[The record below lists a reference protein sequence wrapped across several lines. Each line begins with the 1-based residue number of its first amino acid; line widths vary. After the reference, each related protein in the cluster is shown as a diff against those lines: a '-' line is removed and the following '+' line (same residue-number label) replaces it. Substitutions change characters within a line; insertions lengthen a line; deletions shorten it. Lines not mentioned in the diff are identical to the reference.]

1 MTRRLCYLTLLERV
15 CLNLWKELNS
25 GMWLIIATWMT
36 YLASVC
42 LSLEVWL
49 CKQRLTTYMFFV
61 LSGALPVDFF
71 LVIYFHVWA
80 WLSFSKVLAF
90 FVCKFWYPVLKKV
103 RTSNLQGSKR
113 TQNIKLQR
121 HIGDSKLV
129 FFSHRIYIIFK
140 KIAENSNCNPSLQSE
155 IWGIFIF
162 LFTVWYPGKL
172 VSALN

>member
-1 MTRRLCYLTLLERV
+1 MTHYSNLNDVPCKCLPVFGGLAVQAEINDIHVLCSLRCTSSRFFSCYLFSRV
-15 CLNLWKELNS
+15 
-25 GMWLIIATWMT
+25 
-36 YLASVC
+36 
-42 LSLEVWL
+42 SLTFFFQSSCFL
-49 CKQRLTTYMFFV
+49 C
-61 LSGALPVDFF
+61 
-71 LVIYFHVWA
+71 
-80 WLSFSKVLAF
+80 
-90 FVCKFWYPVLKKV
+90 VCKFWYPVLKKV

>member
-49 CKQRLTTYMFFV
+49 CKQRLTTYTFFV

-71 LVIYFHVWA
+71 LVISRVS
-80 WLSFSKVLAF
+80 LTF
-90 FVCKFWYPVLKKV
+90 FFQSSCFLCVCKFWYPVLKKV

-129 FFSHRIYIIFK
+129 FFFPTEY
-140 KIAENSNCNPSLQSE
+140 
-155 IWGIFIF
+155 
-162 LFTVWYPGKL
+162 T
-172 VSALN
+172 